1 MVATRSLILNQYL
14 HIDYFYLTVLKI
26 IPRINFKDSSTN
38 ILIFPILLFIVNFL
52 LLEKLNNDVIEGV
65 NKKIILSLNKI
76 KI

>member
-14 HIDYFYLTVLKI
+14 HIDYFHLTVLKI

-65 NKKIILSLNKI
+65 NKKIILSINKI